1 MKFGWIVGI
10 VIAVLLHAGFL
21 LFGGLI
27 VGTKDERKTKPVEVE
42 LLSDSTLEKDKEQEK
57 KEDEKPPEDQ
67 VETPEEDIPDAEE
80 TVKNLEMS
88 AAAAAPELEAASLAA
103 IEQALS
109 GGGAAGGDVAD
120 AVSFASGGRIGGTAK
135 AGSLEQKIENAFNLS
150 EIDQKPRPTLRNP
163 PTYPAEMRGKK
174 TEGLVSVI
182 FVVDPSGK
190 VSNAKVEK
198 SSHPAFERPALEAV
212 RQWRFEPGLKGGER
226 VSCRMR
232 APIRF
237 QKS

>member
-1 MKFGWIVGI
+1 MKLGWVFGLVA
-10 VIAVLLHAGFL
+10 AVVLHAGFL

-27 VGTKDERKTKPVEVE
+27 VGTHEEAKSKIVQVA
-42 LLSDSTLEKDKEQEK
+42 LLSDDSLEKEKEEDKPEDK
-57 KEDEKPPEDQ
+57 KAEDEPMES
-67 VETPEEDIPDAEE
+67 ETEEAPDAAEI
-80 TVKNLEMS
+80 VRNLEVS
-88 AAAAAPELEAASLAA
+88 AAAAAPELEAVSLAA

-109 GGGAAGGDVAD
+109 GKSAGGDFSESL
-120 AVSFASGGRIGGTAK
+120 SFASGGRIGGTGK
-135 AGSLEQKIENAFNLS
+135 PGSMEEKIENAFNLA
-150 EIDQKPRPTLRNP
+150 EIDQKPRATFRGP

-174 TEGLVSVI
+174 VEGLVSVI
-182 FVVDPSGK
+182 FVVDASGK
-190 VSNAKVEK
+190 VTNPKVEK
-198 SSHPAFERPALEAV
+198 SSHAAFERPALEAV